1 MSAEIPTSTATTTE
15 TSTNRKFRRSRDERM
30 IAGLCGGA
38 AKSLGVDPTIAR
50 VALIAV
56 TLFGFGSG
64 ILLYLACWLV
74 VPEE

>member
-1 MSAEIPTSTATTTE
+1 MTDEIPHTTSTE
-15 TSTNRKFRRSRDERM
+15 TPERKFRRSRDERM

-38 AKSLGVDPTIAR
+38 AEALGVDATLVR
-50 VALIAV
+50 VALIAL

-64 ILLYLACWLV
+64 ILFYLACWLV

>member
-1 MSAEIPTSTATTTE
+1 MSAEIPTSTAANTE
-15 TSTNRKFRRSRDERM
+15 TNRKFRRNRGERM

-38 AKSLGVDPTIAR
+38 AKALGVDPTIVR

>member
-1 MSAEIPTSTATTTE
+1 MTDEIPTANASNTE
-15 TSTNRKFRRSRDERM
+15 TSNRKFRRSRDERM

-38 AKSLGVDPTIAR
+38 AKALGVDPTLVR
-50 VALIAV
+50 VGLIAA

>member
-1 MSAEIPTSTATTTE
+1 MTDEIPTSTAANTE
-15 TSTNRKFRRSRDERM
+15 TSSRKFRRSRDERM

-38 AKSLGVDPTIAR
+38 AEALGLDPTLVR
-50 VALIAV
+50 VGLIAL

-64 ILLYLACWLV
+64 FLLYLACWLV